1 VNAAVAVAPPPGEVA
16 HRGLITLCV
25 ILASVMQAL
34 DNTIANVALPRIQ
47 GSLSSTQDQMS
58 WVLTSYIIAAAIM
71 TPLSGWLAGRYGR
84 RRLFIYSVVG
94 FTITS
99 ALCGIAQSLPEIV
112 IARLLQ
118 GLSGAALIPMSQ
130 AVLLDIN
137 PPERHARAM
146 ALWIMAIT
154 VGPILGPVLG
164 GWLTEHYSWRWVFFI
179 NVPVGVLAYLG
190 IVAYMPET
198 TRRKGSFDFFGFAAL
213 SLGIGALQM
222 MLDRGQ
228 LLDWF
233 SATEIRI
240 EALIAC
246 LGLYLFIIHTL
257 TSREHPFV
265 SPALFR
271 DRNFVTGNL
280 FIFVVGLV
288 LFATLALLPP
298 MLQSLLEYPV
308 VLTGLI
314 TAPRGV
320 GMLLTMFV
328 VNRMAKV
335 LDSRIIIG
343 IGFSLTAVSLW
354 QMSGFTLN
362 MDYWPIVWSGFLQ
375 GIGTGLVFVPLTATT
390 FATLPTQYRN
400 EGTALFSLMR
410 NIGSSIGISVVFA
423 LLTRNVQVLH
433 AQLAEHITPYSQA
446 LQMQSPQALATVHGL
461 LGLNG
466 LINHQAEM
474 IAYTNDFRLMM
485 FLTLC
490 ALPLIGLMRG
500 SQRPAGK
507 SAEIVV
513 ME

>member
-1 VNAAVAVAPPPGEVA
+1 MNAVSPAAPGAAVA
-16 HRGLITLCV
+16 HRGFITLCV

-84 RRLFIYSVVG
+84 RRVFIVSVMG

-99 ALCGIAQSLPEIV
+99 ALCGVAQSLPQIV
-112 IARLLQ
+112 VARLLQ

-190 IVAYMPET
+190 IVAYMPDT
-198 TRRKGSFDFFGFAAL
+198 QRRDGGFDFFGFAAL

-222 MLDRGQ
+222 LLDRGQ

-233 SATEIRI
+233 NSTEIRI
-240 EALIAC
+240 EALLAGV
-246 LGLYLFIIHTL
+246 GLYLFVVHML
-257 TSREHPFV
+257 TTRQHPFV

-271 DRNFVTGNL
+271 DRNFLTGNI
-280 FIFVVGLV
+280 FIFIVGLV

-298 MLQSLLEYPV
+298 MLQGLLRYPI

-328 VNRMAKV
+328 VNRLTKV
-335 LDSRIIIG
+335 LDMRAIIALG
-343 IGFSLTAVSLW
+343 YGLTAVSLW
-354 QMSGFTLN
+354 QMSGFSLD
-362 MDYWPIVWSGFLQ
+362 MDYWPVVWSGFLQ
-375 GIGTGLVFVPLTATT
+375 GIGTGLVFVPLTTIS
-390 FATLPTQYRN
+390 FATLSPQFRN
-400 EGTALFSLMR
+400 EGTAFFSLVR
-410 NIGSSIGISVVFA
+410 NIGSSIGISTVFA
-423 LLTRNVQVLH
+423 LLTRNVQIMH
-433 AQLAEHITPYSQA
+433 AQLAEHVTPYNQA
-446 LQMQSPQALATVHGL
+446 LWFQAPRALATAGGL
-461 LGLNG
+461 AGLEG
-466 LINHQAEM
+466 RIHRQAEL

-485 FLTLC
+485 ILTLC
-490 ALPLIGLMRG
+490 ALPLVALMRG
-500 SQRPAGK
+500 ARPASGQAAAMAV
-507 SAEIVV
+507 AE
-513 ME
+513 